1 MKLRIALLTV
11 ALGACAAPPP
21 YADRQA
27 PPVELAG
34 RSAGP
39 PKRCISLMQLEALR
53 VSETDRHTLVYGNGK
68 TIWANHLGPSCG
80 FGWNDILVTEPTG
93 SQLCGG
99 DIVRSIDRNSHI
111 PGPSC
116 VLGDFVPY
124 TR

>member
-1 MKLRIALLTV
+1 MKLRIVLLIGI
-11 ALGACAAPPP
+11 LGACAAPPP
-21 YADRQA
+21 GSDRQG

-34 RSAGP
+34 RVAGAP
-39 PKRCISLMQLEALR
+39 RRCISLIPIEALR
-53 VSETDRHTLVYGNGK
+53 VSETDRHTLVYGHGK

-80 FGWNDILVTEPTG
+80 FDHDDILVTEPTG

-116 VLGDFVPY
+116 VLNEFVPY